1 MFLDYLSYFINGI
14 PQLFIL
20 LGLAK
25 VEYFEEHPSFQT
37 VNGGA
42 MALYLLCL
50 VLGVAILPY
59 LLGAVSIPRLYCK
72 KVKGVDICKLGS
84 GKAEIG
90 DVWAHVGKW
99 HAVACFALE
108 LLKVVLCMAIG
119 FFALGKGDGADGAAV
134 AGFFCV
140 IGEVMPIWHKMRG
153 SRGFETAALTVL
165 ILDPFTFGVL
175 LVIFLIVLLG
185 MRFRTAAHLFPT
197 LLYPLIANA
206 FLKAANPTAVL
217 LSVGV
222 VILMLI
228 SHWKNMRAMMEREEQ
243 RIEFKKRK
251 DQEEEQA

>member
-1 MFLDYLSYFINGI
+1 MFLDYLSTFIPKL
-14 PQLFIL
+14 PQLFL
-20 LGLAK
+20 ALGLADVQK
-25 VEYFEEHPSFQT
+25 IDEFETFHPI
-37 VNGGA
+37 NGGA
-42 MALYLLCL
+42 QALFIIILI
-50 VLGVAILPY
+50 LGFAILPY

-72 KVKGVDICKLGS
+72 KVKGVNICKLGS

-90 DVWAHVGKW
+90 DVWAYMGKW
-99 HAVACFALE
+99 HAIACFALE
-108 LLKVVLCMAIG
+108 LLKVVLCMTIG
-119 FFALGKGDGADGAAV
+119 FFCIGADGAAV

-153 SRGFETAALTVL
+153 SRGFETAALCVL

-175 LVIFLIVLLG
+175 LLIFLIVFFG
-185 MRFRTAAHLFPT
+185 MRFRTAARLFPV

-222 VILMLI
+222 VVLMII

-243 RIEFKKRK
+243 RIEFKKK
-251 DQEEEQA
+251 KAEDEEAQS